1 MIVSISI
8 ENFALIEKLQLQL
21 SGGFTVITGETGAGK
36 SILLGALGL
45 VLGKRADL
53 SQLQNSD
60 KKCVIEATFD
70 IKEYNLNSFFADN
83 DLDYEQQTII
93 RREILPSG
101 KSRAFVNDTP
111 INLIELQVLSDSLL
125 DIHSQHQTSELL
137 EDQIQMQI
145 IDAVASN
152 KELLSLYRTELQ
164 IWKKS
169 TIELKVIT
177 QELIESEKEKDYNQ
191 FLLEELFVS
200 NLKNTNQSELEEDL
214 EKNNNID
221 SIKENLAFIAA
232 IASDENVGIL
242 NSVKQAKSYLQ
253 KIAPY
258 SGDFQSLLERWNS
271 LQIEAEDILQEVS
284 RLEDGI
290 IVQPEILASLNE
302 KLQQLYSL
310 QKKHNV
316 NSVEELLEIQE
327 SLDSKALS
335 GEELT
340 DKKAVLESKI
350 LASVQ
355 KLESFA
361 KDIRANRVVA
371 IPILSEQLEANLK
384 KLGMENAKF
393 QIELQNSSN
402 FLENGMDALTFLFS
416 ANKGGNFGLLKKTA
430 SGGEISRIM
439 LTIKYILAQ
448 YSKLPTILFDEID
461 TGVSGDIA
469 SKMGEMMKQM
479 SKSMQVISIT
489 HLPQIASQGVSH
501 FKVFKSE
508 NEKQTTTKV
517 EMLNKETRITE
528 IAQMLSGSK
537 ITDAALNNAKE
548 LLQ

>member
-1 MIVSISI
+1 MIVTISI

-21 SGGFTVITGETGAGK
+21 SDGFTVITGETGAGK

-70 IKEYNLNSFFADN
+70 IKEYNLNAFFTDN

-111 INLIELQVLSDSLL
+111 INLTELQVLSDSLL

-137 EDQIQMQI
+137 EDQIQMKI
-145 IDAVASN
+145 IDAVANN
-152 KELLSLYRTELQ
+152 KELLSLYRSELQ
-164 IWKKS
+164 VWKKS
-169 TIELKVIT
+169 TIELKVVT
-177 QELIESEKEKDYNQ
+177 QELIESDKEKDYNQ
-191 FLLEELFVS
+191 FLLEELLAS
-200 NLKNTNQSELEEDL
+200 NLKNTNQTELEEDL
-214 EKNNNID
+214 EKNSNVD
-221 SIKENLAFIAA
+221 AIKENLAFISAM
-232 IASDENVGIL
+232 ASDENIGIL

-258 SGDFQSLLERWNS
+258 SSDFQALLERWNS
-271 LQIEAEDILQEVS
+271 LQIEAEDILQEVA

-302 KLQQLYSL
+302 KLQQLYTL

-316 NSVEELLEIQE
+316 NTVEELLEIQE

-340 DKKAVLESKI
+340 DKKAFLESQI
-350 LASVQ
+350 QESVQ
-355 KLESFA
+355 KLESIA
-361 KDIRANRVVA
+361 TKIRANRVVA
-371 IPILSEQLEANLK
+371 IPILSEQLETNLK
-384 KLGMENAKF
+384 RLGMENAKF
-393 QIELQNSSN
+393 KIQLQNSSS
-402 FLENGMDALTFLFS
+402 FLENGMDELSLLFS

-448 YSKLPTILFDEID
+448 YSKLPTIIFDEID

-469 SKMGEMMKQM
+469 GKMGEMMKQM
-479 SKSMQVISIT
+479 SNSMQVISIT

-517 EMLNKETRITE
+517 EMLNKESRITE

>member
-191 FLLEELFVS
+191 FLLEELFAS

>member
-21 SGGFTVITGETGAGK
+21 SDGFTVITGETGAGK

-70 IKEYNLNSFFADN
+70 IKEYNLNAFFADN

-111 INLIELQVLSDSLL
+111 INLTELQVLSDSLL

-145 IDAVASN
+145 IDAVANN
-152 KELLSLYRTELQ
+152 KELLSLYRSELQ
-164 IWKKS
+164 VWKKS
-169 TIELKVIT
+169 TIELKVVT

-191 FLLEELFVS
+191 FLLEELLAS
-200 NLKNTNQSELEEDL
+200 NLKNTNQTELEEDL
-214 EKNNNID
+214 EKNNNVD
-221 SIKENLAFIAA
+221 AIKENLAFISAM
-232 IASDENVGIL
+232 ASDENIGIL
-242 NSVKQAKSYLQ
+242 NSVKQAKSHLQ

-258 SGDFQSLLERWNS
+258 SSDFQALLERWNS

-316 NSVEELLEIQE
+316 NTVEELLEIQE

-340 DKKAVLESKI
+340 DKKAFLESKI
-350 LASVQ
+350 QESVK

-361 KDIRANRVVA
+361 TNIRSNRVVA
-371 IPILSEQLEANLK
+371 IPVLSEQLETNLK
-384 KLGMENAKF
+384 RLGMENAKF
-393 QIELQNSSN
+393 KIQLQNSSS
-402 FLENGMDALTFLFS
+402 FLENGMDELSFLFS

-448 YSKLPTILFDEID
+448 YSKLPTIIFDEID

-469 SKMGEMMKQM
+469 GKMGEMMKQM
-479 SKSMQVISIT
+479 SNSMQVISIT

-517 EMLNKETRITE
+517 EMLNKESRITE

>member
-70 IKEYNLNSFFADN
+70 IKEYNLNSFFIDN

>member
-21 SGGFTVITGETGAGK
+21 SDGFTVITGETGAGK

-70 IKEYNLNSFFADN
+70 IKEYNLNAFFADN

-111 INLIELQVLSDSLL
+111 INLTELQVLSDSLL

-137 EDQIQMQI
+137 EDQIQMKI
-145 IDAVASN
+145 IDAVANN
-152 KELLSLYRTELQ
+152 KELLSLYRSELQ
-164 IWKKS
+164 VWKKS
-169 TIELKVIT
+169 TIELKVVT
-177 QELIESEKEKDYNQ
+177 QELIESDKEKDYNQ
-191 FLLEELFVS
+191 FLLEELLAS
-200 NLKNTNQSELEEDL
+200 NLKNTNQTELEEDL
-214 EKNNNID
+214 EKNSNVD
-221 SIKENLAFIAA
+221 AIKENLAFISAM
-232 IASDENVGIL
+232 ASDENIGIL

-258 SGDFQSLLERWNS
+258 SSDFQALLERWNS
-271 LQIEAEDILQEVS
+271 LQIEAEDILQEVA

-302 KLQQLYSL
+302 KLQQLYTL

-316 NSVEELLEIQE
+316 NTVEELLEIQE
-327 SLDSKALS
+327 SLDSKAIS

-340 DKKAVLESKI
+340 DKKAFLESKI
-350 LASVQ
+350 QESVQ
-355 KLESFA
+355 KLESIA
-361 KDIRANRVVA
+361 TKIRANRVVA
-371 IPILSEQLEANLK
+371 IPILSEQLETNLK
-384 KLGMENAKF
+384 RLGMENAKF
-393 QIELQNSSN
+393 KIQLQNSSS
-402 FLENGMDALTFLFS
+402 FLENGMDELSFLFS

-448 YSKLPTILFDEID
+448 YSKLPTIIFDEID

-469 SKMGEMMKQM
+469 GKMGEMMKQM
-479 SKSMQVISIT
+479 SNSMQVISIT

-517 EMLNKETRITE
+517 EMLNKESRITE

>member
-1 MIVSISI
+1 MIISISV
-8 ENFALIEKLQLQL
+8 ENFALIEKLQLPF
-21 SGGFTVITGETGAGK
+21 SEGFTVITGETGAGK

-53 SQLQNSD
+53 SQLQNSN
-60 KKCVIEATFD
+60 KKCVIEATFN
-70 IKEYNLNSFFADN
+70 IKEYNLNAFFADN

-111 INLIELQVLSDSLL
+111 INLTELQVLSTSLL
-125 DIHSQHQTSELL
+125 DIHSQHQTHELL

-145 IDAVASN
+145 IDAVATN
-152 KELLSLYRTELQ
+152 KKVLSQYRTELQ

-169 TIELKVIT
+169 TIELKVVT
-177 QELIESEKEKDYNQ
+177 QEVIESEKEKEYNQ
-191 FLLEELFVS
+191 FLLEELLAS

-221 SIKENLAFIAA
+221 SIKENLALI
-232 IASDENVGIL
+232 SSLSLDENIGIL
-242 NSVKQAKSYLQ
+242 NSLKQAKSCLQ

-258 SGDFQSLLERWNS
+258 SGEFQSILERWNS
-271 LQIEAEDILQEVS
+271 LHIEAEDILQEVS

-302 KLQQLYSL
+302 KLQRLYTL

-316 NSVEELLEIQE
+316 NSVEELLDIQE
-327 SLDSKALS
+327 NLDSKALS
-335 GEELT
+335 NEHLS
-340 DKKAVLESKI
+340 DKKLVLETKI
-350 LASVQ
+350 LSSEA
-355 KLESFA
+355 KLGTFA
-361 KDIRANRVVA
+361 KDIRENRVVA
-371 IPILSEQLEANLK
+371 IPILIEQLESNLK

-393 QIELQNSSN
+393 KIQLQDSSS
-402 FLENGMDALTFLFS
+402 FLENGMDELSFLFS

-448 YSKLPTILFDEID
+448 YSKLPTIIFDEID

-469 SKMGEMMKQM
+469 GKMGEMMKQM
-479 SKSMQVISIT
+479 SKSMQVVAIT

-508 NEKQTTTKV
+508 DEKQTTTKV
-517 EMLNKETRITE
+517 EVLNKESRITE

>member
-1 MIVSISI
+1 MIISISV
-8 ENFALIEKLQLQL
+8 ENFALIEKLQLPF
-21 SGGFTVITGETGAGK
+21 SEGFTVITGETGAGK

-60 KKCVIEATFD
+60 KKCVIEATFN
-70 IKEYNLNSFFADN
+70 IKEYNLNAFFADN

-111 INLIELQVLSDSLL
+111 INLTELQVLSTSLL
-125 DIHSQHQTSELL
+125 DIHSQHQTHELL

-145 IDAVASN
+145 IDAVATN
-152 KELLSLYRTELQ
+152 KKVLLQYRTELQ

-169 TIELKVIT
+169 TIELKVVT
-177 QELIESEKEKDYNQ
+177 QELIESEKEKEYNQ
-191 FLLEELFVS
+191 FLLEELLAS

-221 SIKENLAFIAA
+221 SIKENLALI
-232 IASDENVGIL
+232 SSLSLDENIGIL
-242 NSVKQAKSYLQ
+242 NSLKQAKSCLQ

-258 SGDFQSLLERWNS
+258 SGEFQSILERWNS
-271 LQIEAEDILQEVS
+271 LHIEAEDILQEVS

-302 KLQQLYSL
+302 KLQRLYTL

-316 NSVEELLEIQE
+316 NSVEELLDIQE
-327 SLDSKALS
+327 NLDSKALS
-335 GEELT
+335 NEHLS
-340 DKKAVLESKI
+340 DKKLVLETKI
-350 LASVQ
+350 LASEA
-355 KLESFA
+355 KLGTFA
-361 KDIRANRVVA
+361 KDIRENRVVA
-371 IPILSEQLEANLK
+371 IPILIEQLESNLK

-393 QIELQNSSN
+393 KIQLQDSSS
-402 FLENGMDALTFLFS
+402 FLENGMDELSFLFS

-448 YSKLPTILFDEID
+448 YSKLPTIIFDEID

-469 SKMGEMMKQM
+469 GKMGEMMKQM
-479 SKSMQVISIT
+479 SKSMQVVAIT

-508 NEKQTTTKV
+508 DEKQTTTKV
-517 EMLNKETRITE
+517 EVLNKESRITE

>member
-191 FLLEELFVS
+191 FLLEELFAS

-489 HLPQIASQGVSH
+489 HLPQIASQGVTH

>member
-1 MIVSISI
+1 MIISISV
-8 ENFALIEKLQLQL
+8 ENFALIEKLQLPF
-21 SGGFTVITGETGAGK
+21 SEGFTVITGETGAGK

-60 KKCVIEATFD
+60 KKCVIEATFN
-70 IKEYNLNSFFADN
+70 IKEYNLNAFFADN

-111 INLIELQVLSDSLL
+111 INLTELQVLSTSLL
-125 DIHSQHQTSELL
+125 DIHSQHQTHELL

-145 IDAVASN
+145 IDAVATN
-152 KELLSLYRTELQ
+152 KKVLLQYRMELQ

-169 TIELKVIT
+169 TIELKVVT
-177 QELIESEKEKDYNQ
+177 QELIESEKEKEYNQ
-191 FLLEELFVS
+191 FLLEELLAS

-221 SIKENLAFIAA
+221 SIKENLALI
-232 IASDENVGIL
+232 SSLSLDENIGIL
-242 NSVKQAKSYLQ
+242 NSLKQAKSCLQ

-258 SGDFQSLLERWNS
+258 SGEFQSILERWNS
-271 LQIEAEDILQEVS
+271 LHIEAEDILQEVS

-302 KLQQLYSL
+302 KLQQLYTL

-316 NSVEELLEIQE
+316 NSVEELLDIQE
-327 SLDSKALS
+327 NLDSKALS
-335 GEELT
+335 NEHLS
-340 DKKAVLESKI
+340 DKKLVLETKI
-350 LASVQ
+350 LASEA
-355 KLESFA
+355 KLGTFA
-361 KDIRANRVVA
+361 KDIRENRVVA
-371 IPILSEQLEANLK
+371 IPILIEQLESNLK

-393 QIELQNSSN
+393 KIQLQDSSS
-402 FLENGMDALTFLFS
+402 FLENGMDELSFLFS

-448 YSKLPTILFDEID
+448 YSKLPTIIFDEID
-461 TGVSGDIA
+461 TGLSGDIA
-469 SKMGEMMKQM
+469 GKMGEMMKQM
-479 SKSMQVISIT
+479 SKSMQVVAIT

-508 NEKQTTTKV
+508 DEKQTTTKV
-517 EMLNKETRITE
+517 EVLNKESRITE

>member
-1 MIVSISI
+1 MIISISV
-8 ENFALIEKLQLQL
+8 ENFALIEKLQLPF
-21 SGGFTVITGETGAGK
+21 SEGFTVITGETGAGK

-60 KKCVIEATFD
+60 KKCVIEATFN
-70 IKEYNLNSFFADN
+70 IKEYNLNAFFADN

-111 INLIELQVLSDSLL
+111 INLTELQVLSTSLL
-125 DIHSQHQTSELL
+125 DIHSQHQTHELL

-145 IDAVASN
+145 IDAVATN
-152 KELLSLYRTELQ
+152 KKVLSQYRTELQ

-169 TIELKVIT
+169 TIELKVVT
-177 QELIESEKEKDYNQ
+177 QELIESEKEKEYNQ
-191 FLLEELFVS
+191 FLLEELLAS

-221 SIKENLAFIAA
+221 SIKENLALI
-232 IASDENVGIL
+232 SSLSLDENIGIL
-242 NSVKQAKSYLQ
+242 NSLKQAKSCLQ

-258 SGDFQSLLERWNS
+258 SGEFQSILERWNS
-271 LQIEAEDILQEVS
+271 LHIEAEDILQEVS

-302 KLQQLYSL
+302 KLQRLYTL

-316 NSVEELLEIQE
+316 NSVEELLDIQE
-327 SLDSKALS
+327 NLDSKALS
-335 GEELT
+335 NEHLS
-340 DKKAVLESKI
+340 DKKLVLETKI
-350 LASVQ
+350 LASEA
-355 KLESFA
+355 KLGTFA
-361 KDIRANRVVA
+361 KDIRENRVVA
-371 IPILSEQLEANLK
+371 IPILIEQLESNLK

-393 QIELQNSSN
+393 KIQLQDSSS
-402 FLENGMDALTFLFS
+402 FLENGMDELSFLFS

-448 YSKLPTILFDEID
+448 YSKLPTIIFDEID

-469 SKMGEMMKQM
+469 GKMGEMMKQM
-479 SKSMQVISIT
+479 SKSMQVVAIT

-508 NEKQTTTKV
+508 DEKQTTTKV
-517 EMLNKETRITE
+517 EVLNKESRITE

>member
-21 SGGFTVITGETGAGK
+21 SDGFTVITGETGAGK

-70 IKEYNLNSFFADN
+70 IKEYNLNAFFADN

-111 INLIELQVLSDSLL
+111 INLTELQVLSDSLL

-145 IDAVASN
+145 IDAVANN
-152 KELLSLYRTELQ
+152 KELLSLYRSELQ
-164 IWKKS
+164 VWKKS
-169 TIELKVIT
+169 TIELKVVT

-191 FLLEELFVS
+191 FLLEELLAS
-200 NLKNTNQSELEEDL
+200 NLKNTNQTELEEDL
-214 EKNNNID
+214 EKNSNVD
-221 SIKENLAFIAA
+221 AIKENLAFISAM
-232 IASDENVGIL
+232 ASDENIGIL

-258 SGDFQSLLERWNS
+258 SGDFQALLERWNS
-271 LQIEAEDILQEVS
+271 LQIEAEDILQEVA

-302 KLQQLYSL
+302 KLQQLYTL

-316 NSVEELLEIQE
+316 NTVEELLEIQE
-327 SLDSKALS
+327 SLDSKAIS

-340 DKKAVLESKI
+340 DKKAFLESKI
-350 LASVQ
+350 QESVQ
-355 KLESFA
+355 KLESIA
-361 KDIRANRVVA
+361 TKIRANRVVA
-371 IPILSEQLEANLK
+371 IPILSEQLETNLK
-384 KLGMENAKF
+384 RLGMENAKF
-393 QIELQNSSN
+393 KIQLQNSSS
-402 FLENGMDALTFLFS
+402 FLENGMDELSFLFS

-448 YSKLPTILFDEID
+448 YSKLPTIIFDEID

-469 SKMGEMMKQM
+469 GKMGEMMKQM
-479 SKSMQVISIT
+479 SNSMQVISIT

-517 EMLNKETRITE
+517 EMLNKESRITE

>member
-21 SGGFTVITGETGAGK
+21 SDGFTVITGETGAGK

-70 IKEYNLNSFFADN
+70 IKEYNLNAFFADN

-111 INLIELQVLSDSLL
+111 INLTELQVLSDSLL

-145 IDAVASN
+145 IDAVANN
-152 KELLSLYRTELQ
+152 KELLSLYRSELQ
-164 IWKKS
+164 VWKKS
-169 TIELKVIT
+169 TIELKVVT

-191 FLLEELFVS
+191 FLLEELLAS
-200 NLKNTNQSELEEDL
+200 NLKNTNQTELEEDL
-214 EKNNNID
+214 EKNNNVD
-221 SIKENLAFIAA
+221 AIKENLAFISAM
-232 IASDENVGIL
+232 ASEENIGIL

-258 SGDFQSLLERWNS
+258 SSDFQALLERWNS

-302 KLQQLYSL
+302 KLQQLYTL

-316 NSVEELLEIQE
+316 NTVEELLEIQE

-340 DKKAVLESKI
+340 DKKAFLESKI
-350 LASVQ
+350 QESVK
-355 KLESFA
+355 KLEFFA
-361 KDIRANRVVA
+361 TDIRSNRVLA
-371 IPILSEQLEANLK
+371 IPVLSEQLETNLK
-384 KLGMENAKF
+384 RLGMENAKF
-393 QIELQNSSN
+393 KIQLQNSSS
-402 FLENGMDALTFLFS
+402 FLENGMDELSFLFS

-448 YSKLPTILFDEID
+448 YSKLPTIIFDEID

-469 SKMGEMMKQM
+469 GKMGEMMKQM
-479 SKSMQVISIT
+479 SNSMQVISIT

-517 EMLNKETRITE
+517 EMLNKESRIIE